1 MAVQFFT
8 GPRAAER
15 IAAAH
20 RFLDGAAGRGGA
32 GRPGAGGAKG
42 RSGAGRLGFVVL
54 GGVDYAARVFCRER
68 AARDGA
74 LVGAVARGLDSL
86 ALELAQPELVA
97 AGLRSPSGAAELAV
111 VTQVVH
117 DAGKR
122 RELDRF
128 SGVADGPGLARRL
141 HLTFAEFRAAG
152 VSPARVAAADATL
165 GRLYRESAGELERA
179 GFADRCR
186 VLEAAA
192 RQLDAGGGP
201 IPRRPLVL
209 LDPKLGEPLMRG
221 LVSRLAE
228 RAAEVFVTCPDAD
241 RATLAALEAMGGR
254 AAEAPGGG
262 SSSGRD
268 GEAVVSAV
276 QRRLFRAGADPPGGH
291 FRERVEDGLSV
302 VGAPG
307 PAAEALEIVRAFLRE
322 AGRGVRFDRMAVLVD
337 DPPAYVPALA
347 EAFGRAAVPVFFET
361 GAEPPS
367 RAGRAFLAL
376 LDTALGGLSAE
387 AFLEYLSLDADR
399 RGGPEED
406 EDEADRTAVPGDD
419 GNGPDGGEPAEAR
432 EETSAAVRLREQ
444 LVLEAGVIGGLDRW
458 ERRLER
464 LASRLADEE
473 REAAGETGAAGDADA
488 VEERRRRREELARLQ
503 AEALPLL
510 RRLSKLPGE
519 ATLGQWVEA
528 LGGLARAALRD
539 PGPVLAAL
547 GATAPMAEFGPL
559 TLAEVRRELA
569 GRLLDARGRSPG
581 ESPGERQGRVLV
593 APIGGA
599 RGLAFEVVAIP
610 GLSEGAFR
618 SGLREDPILPDRL
631 RREFGDDLATGPDR
645 LESVRLRLSLAVGAA
660 VRRLVLSYSS
670 LDVVEGRPQVPSYY
684 FAEALRAALGK
695 TPTLDGIA
703 DLAGRESAVR
713 RGLRAPKRPEWA
725 LDRREFDLASISR
738 ALSPEEDA
746 PDGDSPR
753 PGESAE
759 GAAAYLLRDERLAAA
774 LRQEYMRDSRVWQR
788 ADGFLRPGPEAAAA
802 LGRHRPTARAY
813 SATGLETYAKCP
825 YRFYL
830 KNIVRLRPVER
841 PAPLTQVDAL
851 TRGSLVHEVFF
862 ELGQRLRELGL
873 TPLSK
878 DRLEDALRLL
888 DEVFEPVAASFREEA
903 APEIERIWN
912 DQMDGLRSDF
922 RGYLEREA
930 DSGFRVVANELTF
943 GMAPVGPADPASR
956 REPAILPG
964 GLRLRGSIDAVEEA
978 ADGTRRVTDY
988 KSGRISVRPSEDRHT
1003 LFGGEALQP
1012 VLYAFA
1018 QEALTGKPT
1027 QVGRLYYTTLRGQ
1040 YHQTLVSTG
1049 TPEARGLLLRFTDFL
1064 ERAVAEGRFPAAPNS
1079 NPRFS
1084 ECGYCD
1090 YLSICGPGPAAHGER
1105 KNPEGRA
1112 LAEVR
1117 EVRALP

>member
-1 MAVQFFT
+1 MAIRFFT
-8 GPRAAER
+8 SPRAAER

-20 RFLDGAAGRGGA
+20 RFLDGAAGGGDTRRPGPGGA
-32 GRPGAGGAKG
+32 ESPDGA
-42 RSGAGRLGFVVL
+42 RQPGFVAL
-54 GGVDYAARVFCRER
+54 GAADYAARVFCRER

-86 ALELAQPELVA
+86 ALELAKPELVA
-97 AGLRSPSGAAELAV
+97 AGLRGPSRAAELAV

-122 RELDRF
+122 GELDRF
-128 SGVADGPGLARRL
+128 AAVADGPGLARRL
-141 HLTFAEFRAAG
+141 HLTFSEFRAAG
-152 VSPARVAAADATL
+152 ISPARVAAAGDATL
-165 GRLYRESAGELERA
+165 GRLYGESAAEWERA
-179 GFADRCR
+179 GFADRSR

-192 RQLDAGGGP
+192 RRLDAGGGP
-201 IPRRPLVL
+201 PPGRPLVL
-209 LDPKLGEPLMRG
+209 LDPKLGEPLLRG

-228 RAAEVFVTCPDAD
+228 RAAEVFVTCPEAD
-241 RATLAALEAMGGR
+241 RATLAAVEAMGGR
-254 AAEAPGGG
+254 PAEAPGVG
-262 SSSGRD
+262 SSSDRG

-276 QRRLFRAGADPPGGH
+276 QRRLFRAGADTPGESSG
-291 FRERVEDGLSV
+291 REAGERVGEGLSV
-302 VGAPG
+302 IGAPG
-307 PAAEALEIVRAFLRE
+307 PAAEALEIARVFLRE
-322 AGRGVRFDRMAVLVD
+322 ARRGVRFDRMAVLVE

-376 LDTALGGLSAE
+376 LDAALGGLPAE

-399 RGGPEED
+399 RGAGPDEE
-406 EDEADRTAVPGDD
+406 EEKAGGPAAPKAPPGDAA
-419 GNGPDGGEPAEAR
+419 GGESAEPGD
-432 EETSAAVRLREQ
+432 EPSAAARLREQ

-464 LASRLADEE
+464 LASRLAEAE
-473 REAAGETGAAGDADA
+473 RKAADDAGADDDAAG
-488 VEERRRRREELARLQ
+488 ERRRRQEELARLQ
-503 AEALPLL
+503 AEALPVL
-510 RRLSKLPGE
+510 RRLSKLPDE
-519 ATLGQWVEA
+519 ATLGEWVEA
-528 LGGLARAALRD
+528 LGGLARSALRD
-539 PGPVLAAL
+539 PGPVLDAL

-559 TLAEVRRELA
+559 ALAEVRRELA
-569 GRLLDARGRSPG
+569 DRLLDARGRSPG
-581 ESPGERQGRVLV
+581 ERRGRVLV
-593 APIGGA
+593 APIGKA
-599 RGLAFEVVAIP
+599 RGLAFEVVALP

-645 LESVRLRLSLAVGAA
+645 LEGVRLRLSLAAGAA
-660 VRRLVLSYSS
+660 IRRLVLSYSS

-684 FAEALRAALGK
+684 FAEALRAALGR
-695 TPTLDGIA
+695 TPTLDEIA

-746 PDGDSPR
+746 ARAAPPAGGGS
-753 PGESAE
+753 

-774 LRQEYMRDSRVWQR
+774 LRQEYMRDSRTWQP

-813 SATGLETYAKCP
+813 SATGLEAYAKCP

-830 KNIVRLRPVER
+830 KNIARLRPVER

-862 ELGQRLRELGL
+862 ELGQRMRELGL
-873 TPLSK
+873 TPLPAE
-878 DRLEDALRLL
+878 RLDEALRLL

-912 DQMDGLRSDF
+912 DQLDGLRSDF

-930 DSGFRVVANELTF
+930 DSGWRVVANELTF

-956 REPAILPG
+956 RDPAVLPG

-978 ADGTRRVTDY
+978 ADGKRRVTDY
-988 KSGRISVRPSEDRHT
+988 KSGRVNVRASEERRA

-1012 VLYAFA
+1012 ALYAFA

-1027 QVGRLYYTTLRGQ
+1027 EVGRLYYTTLRGQ
-1040 YHQTLVSTG
+1040 YHQTVVPTAEA
-1049 TPEARGLLLRFTDFL
+1049 EARGLLLRFTDFL
-1064 ERAVAEGRFPAAPNS
+1064 ERAVAEGRFPAAPNP
-1079 NPRFS
+1079 NARYS
-1084 ECGYCD
+1084 ECAYCD
-1090 YLSICGPGPAAHGER
+1090 YLSICGPGPAAYAER

>member
-32 GRPGAGGAKG
+32 GRPGRGGAPP
-42 RSGAGRLGFVVL
+42 LGFVVL
-54 GGVDYAARVFCRER
+54 GEVDYAARVFCRQR

-74 LVGAVARGLDSL
+74 LVGAAARGLDSL
-86 ALELAQPELVA
+86 ALELAKPELAA
-97 AGLRSPSGAAELAV
+97 AGLRGPSRAAELAV

-141 HLTFAEFRAAG
+141 HLTFSEFRAAG
-152 VSPARVAAADATL
+152 ISPARVAAADATL

-192 RQLDAGGGP
+192 RRLDAGGGP

-241 RATLAALEAMGGR
+241 RATVAAVEAMGGR

-262 SSSGRD
+262 SSSGRE
-268 GEAVVSAV
+268 GEAVVGAV
-276 QRRLFRAGADPPGGH
+276 QRRLFRAGADPPGRR
-291 FRERVEDGLSV
+291 FRERVGDGLSV

-307 PAAEALEIVRAFLRE
+307 PAAEALEIARVFLRE
-322 AGRGVRFDRMAVLVD
+322 AGGGVRFDRMAVLVD
-337 DPPAYVPALA
+337 DPAAYVPALA

-387 AFLEYLSLDADR
+387 AFLEFRSLDAGR
-399 RGGPEED
+399 RGAGPDGDEGEE
-406 EDEADRTAVPGDD
+406 EEEADRSAVPGDD
-419 GNGPDGGEPAEAR
+419 GDAAGGEPAEAGD
-432 EETSAAVRLREQ
+432 ETSAAVRLAER
-444 LVLEAGVIGGLDRW
+444 LILEAGVIGGLDRW

-473 REAAGETGAAGDADA
+473 REANEADEANKANEADEADGAG
-488 VEERRRRREELARLQ
+488 ERRRRREELARLQ

-510 RRLSKLPGE
+510 RRLSKLPDE
-519 ATLGQWVEA
+519 ATLGRWVEA

-547 GATAPMAEFGPL
+547 EATAPMAEFGPL

-569 GRLLDARGRSPG
+569 GRLLDARGRSA
-581 ESPGERQGRVLV
+581 GERQGRVLV
-593 APIGGA
+593 APIGRA

-684 FAEALRAALGK
+684 FAEALRAALGR

-738 ALSPEEDA
+738 ALSPEEDS
-746 PDGDSPR
+746 PDGESPR
-753 PGESAE
+753 PGENAG

-774 LRQEYMRDSRVWQR
+774 LRQEYMRDSRAWQP

-813 SATGLETYAKCP
+813 SATGLEAYAKCP

-862 ELGQRLRELGL
+862 ALGQRMRKLGL
-873 TPLSK
+873 TPLPAE
-878 DRLEDALRLL
+878 RLDEALRLL

-988 KSGRISVRPSEDRHT
+988 KSGRINVRASEERRA

-1027 QVGRLYYTTLRGQ
+1027 AVGRLYYTTLRGQ
-1040 YHQTLVSTG
+1040 YHQTVVSTAAA
-1049 TPEARGLLLRFTDFL
+1049 EARGLLQRFTDFL
-1064 ERAVAEGRFPAAPNS
+1064 EKAVAEGRFPAAPHS
-1079 NPRFS
+1079 NPRYS

-1090 YLSICGPGPAAHGER
+1090 YLSICGPGPAAHAER

>member
-42 RSGAGRLGFVVL
+42 RGGARRLGFTVL

-74 LVGAVARGLDSL
+74 LVGAAARGLDSL
-86 ALELAQPELVA
+86 ALELAKPELAA
-97 AGLRSPSGAAELAV
+97 AGLRGPSRAAELAV

-122 RELDRF
+122 GGLDRF
-128 SGVADGPGLARRL
+128 SRVAEGPGLARRL
-141 HLTFAEFRAAG
+141 HHTFSEFRAAG
-152 VSPARVAAADATL
+152 ISPARVAAADATL
-165 GRLYRESAGELERA
+165 GRLYRESAGQLERA

-192 RQLDAGGGP
+192 RRLEAGGGP

-241 RATLAALEAMGGR
+241 RATVAAIEAMGGR

-262 SSSGRD
+262 SSSGRE

-276 QRRLFRAGADPPGGH
+276 QRRLFRAGADPPGRRSG
-291 FRERVEDGLSV
+291 RRVEDGLSV
-302 VGAPG
+302 IGAPG
-307 PAAEALEIVRAFLRE
+307 PAAEALEIARVFLRE
-322 AGRGVRFDRMAVLVD
+322 AGGGVRFDRMAVLVD
-337 DPPAYVPALA
+337 DPAAYVPALA
-347 EAFGRAAVPVFFET
+347 EAFGRAAVPVFFEI

-376 LDTALGGLSAE
+376 LNTALGGLSAE
-387 AFLEYLSLDADR
+387 AFLEFLSLDADR
-399 RGGPEED
+399 RGAGPDGDEGEEAGD
-406 EDEADRTAVPGDD
+406 AGRSAVPGGD
-419 GNGPDGGEPAEAR
+419 GDEPAGGEPAEAGD
-432 EETSAAVRLREQ
+432 EASAAVRLREQ

-473 REAAGETGAAGDADA
+473 READRAGEADGAR
-488 VEERRRRREELARLQ
+488 ERRRRREELARLQ

-569 GRLLDARGRSPG
+569 GRLLDARGR
-581 ESPGERQGRVLV
+581 SPGERQGRVLV

-746 PDGDSPR
+746 PDGESPR

-774 LRQEYMRDSRVWQR
+774 LRQEYMRDSRAWQP

-813 SATGLETYAKCP
+813 SATGLEAYAKCP

-862 ELGQRLRELGL
+862 ALGQRMRKLGM
-873 TPLSK
+873 TPLPAE
-878 DRLEDALRLL
+878 RLDEALRLL

-930 DSGFRVVANELTF
+930 DSGWQVVANELTF

-956 REPAILPG
+956 REPAVLPG

-1090 YLSICGPGPAAHGER
+1090 YRSICGPGPAAHAER

>member
-20 RFLDGAAGRGGA
+20 RFLDGAAGPGGA
-32 GRPGAGGAKG
+32 GRPGPGGADG
-42 RSGAGRLGFVVL
+42 RGGASRLGFVVL

-86 ALELAQPELVA
+86 ALELAQPELAA
-97 AGLRSPSGAAELAV
+97 AGLRGPSRAAELAV

-122 RELDRF
+122 GGLDRF
-128 SGVADGPGLARRL
+128 SRVADGPGLARRL

-192 RQLDAGGGP
+192 RRLDTGGGP

-209 LDPKLGEPLMRG
+209 LDPKLGEPPMRG

-276 QRRLFRAGADPPGGH
+276 QRRLFRAGADTPDGH

-307 PAAEALEIVRAFLRE
+307 PAAEALEIARAFLRE
-322 AGRGVRFDRMAVLVD
+322 AARGVRFDRMAVLVD
-337 DPPAYVPALA
+337 DPAAYVPALA

-387 AFLEYLSLDADR
+387 AFLEYRSLDADR
-399 RGGPEED
+399 RGAGPDEEENGD
-406 EDEADRTAVPGDD
+406 RGDEADGDD
-419 GNGPDGGEPAEAR
+419 RGDAADGPAAAADD
-432 EETSAAVRLREQ
+432 SAAARLREQ

-473 REAAGETGAAGDADA
+473 GAGAADAGA

-528 LGGLARAALRD
+528 LGGLARAALRHPD
-539 PGPVLAAL
+539 PVLAAL

-559 TLAEVRRELA
+559 RLAEVRRELA
-569 GRLLDARGRSPG
+569 GRLLDARGRSA
-581 ESPGERQGRVLV
+581 GERQGRVLV

-746 PDGDSPR
+746 PDGGSPR

-873 TPLSK
+873 TPLSR

-912 DQMDGLRSDF
+912 DRMDGLRSDF

>member
-1 MAVQFFT
+1 MAIRFFT
-8 GPRAAER
+8 SPRAAER

-20 RFLDGAAGRGGA
+20 RFLDGAAERGAAGAGAGPGPGGADRRGGA
-32 GRPGAGGAKG
+32 R
-42 RSGAGRLGFVVL
+42 RLGFAAL
-54 GGVDYAARVFCRER
+54 GAADYAARRFCRER

-74 LVGAVARGLDSL
+74 LVGAAARGLDSL
-86 ALELAQPELVA
+86 ALELAKPELVA
-97 AGLRSPSGAAELAV
+97 AGLRGPSRAAELAV

-141 HLTFAEFRAAG
+141 HLTFSEFRAAG
-152 VSPARVAAADATL
+152 ISPARVAAADATL
-165 GRLYRESAGELERA
+165 GRLYGESVAELERA

-192 RQLDAGGGP
+192 RRLDAGGGP
-201 IPRRPLVL
+201 PPGHPLVL
-209 LDPKLGEPLMRG
+209 LDPKLGEPLLRG

-228 RAAEVFVTCPDAD
+228 RAAEVFLTCPEAD
-241 RATLAALEAMGGR
+241 RATLAAIEAMGGR
-254 AAEAPGGG
+254 RTGAPGAG
-262 SSSGRD
+262 SSSGRE
-268 GEAVVSAV
+268 GEAVVGAV
-276 QRRLFRAGADPPGGH
+276 QRRLFRAGADTPGERFG
-291 FRERVEDGLSV
+291 ERVGEGLSV
-302 VGAPG
+302 IGAPG
-307 PAAEALEIVRAFLRE
+307 PAAEALEIARVFLRE

-337 DPPAYVPALA
+337 DPAAQVPALA

-387 AFLEYLSLDADR
+387 RFLEYLSLDADR
-399 RGGPEED
+399 RGGGPD
-406 EDEADRTAVPGDD
+406 EDEGEEEAGGSAAPAGPGD
-419 GNGPDGGEPAEAR
+419 GAGGESAEPGG
-432 EETSAAVRLREQ
+432 ESSAAARLREQ

-464 LASRLADEE
+464 LASRLAAEG
-473 REAAGETGAAGDADA
+473 REAADEADA
-488 VEERRRRREELARLQ
+488 GGGEVGERRRRQEELARLQ
-503 AEALPLL
+503 AEALPVL

-519 ATLGQWVEA
+519 ASLGQWVEA

-547 GATAPMAEFGPL
+547 EATAPMAEFGPL
-559 TLAEVRRELA
+559 TLGEVRRELA
-569 GRLLDARGRSPG
+569 DRLLAARGR
-581 ESPGERQGRVLV
+581 SPGERQGRVLV
-593 APIGGA
+593 APIGRA

-631 RREFGDDLATGPDR
+631 RREFGADLATGPDR
-645 LESVRLRLSLAVGAA
+645 LEGVRLRLSLAVGAA

-684 FAEALRAALGK
+684 FAEALRAALGR
-695 TPTLDGIA
+695 TPTLDEIA

-738 ALSPEEDA
+738 ALSPEEDD
-746 PDGDSPR
+746 PGGGRRDGP
-753 PGESAE
+753 

-774 LRQEYMRDSRVWQR
+774 LRQEYMRDSRAWQP

-813 SATGLETYAKCP
+813 SATGLEAYAKCP

-862 ELGQRLRELGL
+862 ALGQRMRELGL
-873 TPLSK
+873 TPLSG
-878 DRLEDALRLL
+878 DRLEEALRLL

-912 DQMDGLRSDF
+912 DQLDGLRSDF

-930 DSGFRVVANELTF
+930 DSGWRVVANELTF

-956 REPAILPG
+956 REPAVLPG
-964 GLRLRGSIDAVEEA
+964 GLRLRGSIDAVEET
-978 ADGTRRVTDY
+978 ADGKRRVTDY
-988 KSGRISVRPSEDRHT
+988 KSGRINVRASEERHT

-1012 VLYAFA
+1012 ALYAFA

-1027 QVGRLYYTTLRGQ
+1027 EAGRLYYTTLRGQ
-1040 YHQTLVSTG
+1040 YHQTLVT
-1049 TPEARGLLLRFTDFL
+1049 TAATEARSLLHRFTDFL
-1064 ERAVAEGRFPAAPNS
+1064 ERAVAEGRFPAAPNP
-1079 NPRFS
+1079 NARYS

-1090 YLSICGPGPAAHGER
+1090 YLSICGPGPASYAER